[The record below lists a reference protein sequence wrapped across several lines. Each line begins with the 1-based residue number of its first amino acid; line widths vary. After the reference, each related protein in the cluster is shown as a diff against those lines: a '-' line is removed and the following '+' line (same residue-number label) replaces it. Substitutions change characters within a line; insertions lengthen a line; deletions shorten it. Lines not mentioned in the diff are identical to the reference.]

1 MHILIAPNAFKN
13 SLSAT
18 DAANAIQCG
27 LQLSGLKCT
36 STCFPI
42 ADGGDGTGSLIIEH
56 CKGAIIKKEVSD
68 PLGRQITSQFGLI
81 DGGKTAIIE
90 MADASGL
97 RLLKLDELNPLK
109 TSSYGTGELIRFA
122 LDTGVSKIIIAMGGS
137 ATVDGGCGILSALG
151 VKFFDGERQLLEPI
165 PQQLVNLAAIDLSG
179 IDTRIF
185 DCEVVILCDVNNK
198 LLGPEGSAAVFG
210 PQKGASADDVI
221 FLENFLKHFSTVAAA
236 QHRNDMADLPHGGA
250 AGGAAAGLS
259 AFLNAK
265 LVNGIEHF
273 LQVTGFAD
281 ELQKSDLLITGEG
294 SFDQQTLGGKGPYG
308 VAKQAKH
315 KKIPVIGLAGKVPLN
330 PSNEFLQYF
339 DALIAIGNEPADLAD
354 ALLNTKDNL
363 IRSAKM
369 TGDILSIR
377 REQR

>member
-1 MHILIAPNAFKN
+1 
-13 SLSAT
+13 
-18 DAANAIQCG
+18 
-27 LQLSGLKCT
+27 
-36 STCFPI
+36 
-42 ADGGDGTGSLIIEH
+42 
-56 CKGAIIKKEVSD
+56 
-68 PLGRQITSQFGLI
+68 
-81 DGGKTAIIE
+81 
-90 MADASGL
+90 
-97 RLLKLDELNPLK
+97 
-109 TSSYGTGELIRFA
+109 
-122 LDTGVSKIIIAMGGS
+122 
-137 ATVDGGCGILSALG
+137 
-151 VKFFDGERQLLEPI
+151 
-165 PQQLVNLAAIDLSG
+165 
-179 IDTRIF
+179 
-185 DCEVVILCDVNNK
+185 
-198 LLGPEGSAAVFG
+198 
-210 PQKGASADDVI
+210 
-221 FLENFLKHFSTVAAA
+221 VAAA